1 MIRKDN
7 KRYKPKN
14 DVAAIVSAPL
24 NDKLAPK
31 QRFRSSLELSDL
43 VVKMAVY
50 IIGHTLI
57 DFEDQLKDERLS
69 AASAFL
75 QRVMSTHIC
84 NHKLTKEGIEYQF
97 GGEVFRLH
105 EEYKTMTLTRSVY
118 EHLTVFYFLF
128 IHPKTD
134 EEREL
139 AWTNWKTNNK
149 EHEDDWRV
157 SYSKAWQYLFRNREM
172 AQLYAHLSMHSH
184 PVYNGLLQYQSQAQ
198 TDEGYDGIPLYLST
212 CFLAY
217 LCRLFLQLIPDC
229 AKQFEQDFTPH
240 DRQVFVRLSQL

>member
-1 MIRKDN
+1 MIRKDYKRN
-7 KRYKPKN
+7 KPNN

-97 GGEVFRLH
+97 GDEVFRLH

-128 IHPKTD
+128 ILRRKFI
-134 EEREL
+134 
-139 AWTNWKTNNK
+139 
-149 EHEDDWRV
+149 
-157 SYSKAWQYLFRNREM
+157 Y
-172 AQLYAHLSMHSH
+172 
-184 PVYNGLLQYQSQAQ
+184 
-198 TDEGYDGIPLYLST
+198 
-212 CFLAY
+212 
-217 LCRLFLQLIPDC
+217 
-229 AKQFEQDFTPH
+229 
-240 DRQVFVRLSQL
+240 